1 MRDGERIQ
9 TLYLDEEDQSLVV
22 LDQTLLPGEI
32 RYRYLRDAASVA
44 DAIGRLCVRGA
55 PAIGVAAALGLYA
68 SAWTFRNEDDFA
80 ARLQEAAATIEAAR
94 PTAVNLSWAV
104 ARMRRAV
111 QGLSGAQACLDALKA
126 EAKRMYEEDR
136 ETNRRIGRFG
146 AALLEDGF
154 GVATHCNAG
163 RLATVDFGTALA
175 PLYEAKEQGKRL
187 RVYVDETRP
196 LLQGAR
202 LTAFEL
208 LASGL
213 DVTLQCDGMAA
224 SAMQQ
229 GLVQAVLV
237 GADRI
242 AANGDTANK
251 IGTLPLAI
259 CARHFGVPFYVC
271 APFSTID
278 QACAD
283 GSHIPV
289 EERDGSEITDLWYAK
304 PMAPKGVKTRNP
316 AFDVTPAGL
325 ISALV
330 TERGVL
336 YPPFDLR
343 TRG

>member
-32 RYRYLRDAASVA
+32 RYRRLRDAASVA

-80 ARLQEAAATIEAAR
+80 ARLQEATATIEAAR

-146 AALLEDGF
+146 AALLGDGF

>member
-1 MRDGERIQ
+1 M
-9 TLYLDEEDQSLVV
+9 
-22 LDQTLLPGEI
+22 
-32 RYRYLRDAASVA
+32 
-44 DAIGRLCVRGA
+44 
-55 PAIGVAAALGLYA
+55 
-68 SAWTFRNEDDFA
+68 
-80 ARLQEAAATIEAAR
+80 
-94 PTAVNLSWAV
+94 NLSWAV

-163 RLATVDFGTALA
+163 RLATVDFRTALA

>member
-32 RYRYLRDAASVA
+32 RYRRLRDAASVA

-146 AALLEDGF
+146 AALLGDGF

-343 TRG
+343 ARG

>member
-32 RYRYLRDAASVA
+32 RYRRLRDAASVA

-146 AALLEDGF
+146 AALLGDGF

-259 CARHFGVPFYVC
+259 CARYFGVPFYVC

>member
-32 RYRYLRDAASVA
+32 RYRRLRDAASVA

-146 AALLEDGF
+146 AALLGDGF

>member
-1 MRDGERIQ
+1 MRDGKRVQ

-32 RYRYLRDAASVA
+32 RYRHLRDAASVA

-146 AALLEDGF
+146 AALLGDGF

-251 IGTLPLAI
+251 IGTLPLVI